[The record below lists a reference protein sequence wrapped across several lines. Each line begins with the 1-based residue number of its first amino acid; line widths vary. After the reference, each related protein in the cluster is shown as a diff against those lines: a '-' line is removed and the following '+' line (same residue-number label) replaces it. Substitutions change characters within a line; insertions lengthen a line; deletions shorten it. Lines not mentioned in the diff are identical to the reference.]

1 MVFLKSFERKE
12 KLRNRLILCSMSTF
26 LKKKH
31 TKKTWHSRVFSGPM
45 INKLNVWQEFCSLVF
60 PQKCD
65 ENPKTYYFE
74 LGIDLVLSI

>member
-1 MVFLKSFERKE
+1 MFNV
-12 KLRNRLILCSMSTF
+12 NI